1 MIRYYRLFRSF
12 KNWQLYL
19 LYKLGFTVK
28 WPLLFETRNGLFVEV
43 PRRLMHTFKSIFL
56 DEGYMK
62 GLEKEVPSNATIV
75 DIGAN
80 AGYFTIFS
88 LLKFTKP
95 SILAYE
101 PIPVNYAQL
110 ERHRDL
116 NRVQNIKSFPLAIS
130 GHCGEIQLSFDAS
143 DSFTTSATMFSSG
156 INAPDY
162 LNVKSITLQ
171 RIFEDNVINKC
182 DLVKID
188 CEGAEYDIL
197 YSCSPEIL
205 KRVDQIA
212 MEVHPGKGKNQNIG
226 AMELFLQSQGFIT
239 RQRPVGKLWAWRP

>member
-19 LYKLGFTVK
+19 LYKLGFAVK
-28 WPLLFETRNGLFVEV
+28 WPLLFETRNSLFVEV

-62 GLEKEVPSNATIV
+62 GLGKKVPSNATIV

-80 AGYFTIFS
+80 AGYFTVFS
-88 LLKFTKP
+88 LLKFTSP
-95 SILAYE
+95 SLLAYE

-116 NRVQNIKSFPLAIS
+116 NQTQNIKCFPVAIS
-130 GHCGEIQLSFDAS
+130 GHCGEIQLLFDAS
-143 DSFTTSATMFSSG
+143 DSFTTSATMLSAG
-156 INAPDY
+156 INAPDS

-171 RIFEDNVINKC
+171 RIFEDNSFNKC
-182 DLVKID
+182 DLLKID

-197 YSCSPEIL
+197 YSCPPEVL

-212 MEVHPGKGKNQNIG
+212 MEVHRGEEENQNIG
-226 AMELFLQSQGFIT
+226 AMKLFLQSQGFVT